1 MDSINIFFLS
11 RFKELNR
18 TLRRRPRPT
27 HREEV
32 SGVGRPLMPM
42 AMPSG
47 LAFGSAMVVLFF
59 HVDVLASYFRY
70 LFLRY

>member
-1 MDSINIFFLS
+1 MI
-11 RFKELNR
+11 
-18 TLRRRPRPT
+18 LRMGPRPT

-32 SGVGRPLMPM
+32 TGGGAAINTI

-59 HVDVLASYFRY
+59 GC
-70 LFLRY
+70 